1 VGNAKANNRRPARL
15 FFRTGGRLQS
25 GSKTAGWFAF
35 DGIHIMADCGF
46 MTSKH
51 ITLTDPVAD
60 IIKAEIASGRYKDV
74 SSAINDAAWN
84 YFIGAPSPF
93 SEYGVTPEEV
103 EASAAADLKAIKA
116 DRAGGKLIP
125 L

>member
-1 VGNAKANNRRPARL
+1 
-15 FFRTGGRLQS
+15 
-25 GSKTAGWFAF
+25 
-35 DGIHIMADCGF
+35 MAEYGF
-46 MTSKH
+46 MIAKH

-60 IIKAEIASGRYKDV
+60 IIEAEISAGRYKDM

-93 SEYGVTPEEV
+93 SEYGVTPEQV
-103 EASAAADLKAIKA
+103 EKSAAADIEAIKS
-116 DRAGGKLIP
+116 DRARGKLVP